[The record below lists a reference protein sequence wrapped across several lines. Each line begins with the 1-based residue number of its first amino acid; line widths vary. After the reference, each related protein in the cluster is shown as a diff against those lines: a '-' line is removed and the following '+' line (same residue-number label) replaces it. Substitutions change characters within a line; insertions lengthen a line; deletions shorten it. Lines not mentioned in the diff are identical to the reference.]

1 VKRSSNEQL
10 FKQRETNPRKMQ
22 KVRHAP
28 FGHDSNRALFDFFH
42 INVFILDENFLH
54 VAIFVFKLAL
64 YGNFVNKEN

>member
-1 VKRSSNEQL
+1 MGSILYCIGFLNI
-10 FKQRETNPRKMQ
+10 

-42 INVFILDENFLH
+42 IKVFILDENFLH